1 MSTRLV
7 SLVRSLA
14 AALLI
19 SLTLVRPAAAV
30 DFTDIWW
37 NSLESG
43 WGANMVQADNFVFIT
58 FFIDGPNNQPI
69 WYTGNMTVDANGVWS
84 GPLYLTTGT
93 YFGNPWNPAQVT
105 QTAVGTVTFTPTN
118 SFSGT
123 LTYNVG
129 TVNVTKQITRQ
140 TLKTIPAAGNYSG
153 AVLSIFSNCNNANDN
168 GPLTYFA
175 NLTVVQTTGGPLQFD
190 FTNSDG
196 PFKIVGTYIQNGQLY
211 RIPNATYTVG
221 TYTFTAQVSE
231 VKVTSQGIE
240 GRWSAPVG
248 AAFAGCTENA
258 LLLVPLRRLTTD

>member
-1 MSTRLV
+1 MSTRLA

-14 AALLI
+14 AVLLL

-30 DFTDIWW
+30 DYTDIWW

-43 WGANMVQADNFVFIT
+43 WGVNFVQADNFVFAT
-58 FFIDGPNNQPI
+58 FFIYGPNNQPI

-84 GPLYLTTGT
+84 GPLYFTSAASGT
-93 YFGNPWNPAQVT
+93 YFGNPWNPSGFT
-105 QTAVGTVTFTPTN
+105 QPQVGTVTFTPAN
-118 SFSGT
+118 SYSGT

-129 TVNVTKQITRQ
+129 TVTVTKQITRQ
-140 TLKTIPAAGNYSG
+140 TLKTIPAAGDYSG
-153 AVLSIFSNCNNANDN
+153 AVLSVFSNCTDPNNN

-196 PFKIVGTYIQNGQLY
+196 PFRIVGTYIQDGQLY

-221 TYTFTAQVSE
+221 SFTFTAQVSE

-240 GRWSAPVG
+240 GRWTAPVG

-258 LLLVPLRRLTTD
+258 FFSFLFVS